1 MSQLSYAQGEG
12 GVPLSSLTM
21 GGLIDQAAQRFP
33 DRPAVISAHQSQTLS
48 FSQLK
53 AAVHATSRALVANDI
68 GAGDRVG
75 IWSTNRIEWI
85 ILQFAVAR
93 IGAILVHINPAYRE
107 DELDYTLGHSG
118 CKALFLQ
125 TGFRNFDCI
134 GSARL
139 VNARQPQLRWL
150 VHFDNVAQ
158 SGALAWEDFLKPER
172 IGTRPDDRSDAAA
185 ALATQTERL
194 AQSVKS
200 TDAASIQYTSGT
212 TGRPKG
218 ATLTHAN
225 MVNNG
230 TQVGARVGLT
240 DDDRICLPVPMFH
253 CYGSVIGVI
262 GAFAHGASVVFP
274 GEGFDPEQCLNAMA
288 ASACTAFYGVPMM
301 FIAILNHPSFESYQL
316 RTMRTGLM
324 GGAPCPSEVLKAAME
339 KMHMGQLGVVY
350 GMTETS
356 PISLQSLPT
365 DTVEQRANSVGRPHP
380 HLALKI
386 IDPADGHTVERG
398 TPGELCV
405 KGYSVMQGYW
415 HQPEA
420 TAAAID
426 PEGWMHSG
434 DLAVMRDDGCVAV
447 VGRMKDMLI
456 RAGENVYPREIEE
469 FLHGLPEVADAQVF
483 GVPDPLY
490 GEQVAAW
497 IKLRPGQQM
506 DETALRS
513 ACHGKIASY
522 KVPYYVRFVE
532 GYPVTASGK
541 VQKFKMRATEIADRG
556 LSA

>member
-1 MSQLSYAQGEG
+1 MPQLSYAKGEG

-21 GGLIDQAAQRFP
+21 GDLIDQAALGFP
-33 DRPAVISAHQSQTLS
+33 HRPAVISTHQSQTLN
-48 FSQLK
+48 FVQLQT
-53 AAVHATSRALVANDI
+53 AVHATSRALVANGI
-68 GAGDRVG
+68 ARGDRVG

-85 ILQFAVAR
+85 LLQFAVAR
-93 IGAILVHINPAYRE
+93 IGAILVHINPAYRD

-125 TGFRNFDCI
+125 TRFRNFDCLA
-134 GSARL
+134 SARA
-139 VNARQPQLRWL
+139 VQVKQPQLELL
-150 VHFDNVAQ
+150 VHFGDEVQ
-158 SGALAWEDFLKPER
+158 SGSTAWTDFLLHDTAGAPE
-172 IGTRPDDRSDAAA
+172 GDAADIHA
-185 ALATQTERL
+185 ELTSRTERL

-200 TDAASIQYTSGT
+200 SDAASIQYTSGT

-218 ATLTHAN
+218 ATLTHGN

-240 DDDRICLPVPMFH
+240 DHDRICLPVPMFH

-262 GAFAHGASVVFP
+262 GAFAHGAAIVFP
-274 GEGFDPEQCLNAMA
+274 GEGFDAQQCLTAMA
-288 ASACTAFYGVPMM
+288 ANACTAFYGVPMM
-301 FIAILNHPSFESYQL
+301 FIAILNHPSFEANRLQSL
-316 RTMRTGLM
+316 RTGLM

-339 KMHMGQLGVVY
+339 KMHMDQLGVVY

-356 PISLQSLPT
+356 PISLQSLP
-365 DTVEQRANSVGRPHP
+365 DDSIEQRSNSVGRPHP
-380 HLALKI
+380 HLELKV
-386 IDPADGHTVERG
+386 IDPVKGHTVERG

-434 DLAVMRDDGCVAV
+434 DLAVMREDGCVSV

-469 FLHGLPEVADAQVF
+469 FLHGLPEIADAQVF

-497 IKLRPGQQM
+497 IKLKPGQQL
-506 DETALRS
+506 DEAALRG

-522 KVPYYVRFVE
+522 KIPHYVRFVE
-532 GYPVTASGK
+532 EYPVTASGK